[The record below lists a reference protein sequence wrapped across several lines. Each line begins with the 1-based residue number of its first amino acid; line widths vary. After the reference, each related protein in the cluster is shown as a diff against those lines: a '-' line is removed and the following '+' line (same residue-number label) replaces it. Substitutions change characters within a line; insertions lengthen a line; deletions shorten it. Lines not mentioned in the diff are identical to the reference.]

1 MTLIKQIWMELDFV
15 YWTLE
20 YEPLNL
26 YDLIKKNQRKIHIK
40 KIKKIKLEMWWGQ
53 ISSKFTE

>member
-26 YDLIKKNQRKIHIK
+26 YDLIKKIK
-40 KIKKIKLEMWWGQ
+40 EKYILRR
-53 ISSKFTE
+53 